1 MGCAPPFEAK
11 HSGNNSLT
19 WLYKLGFGLF
29 IIFLLPPGLQMQEDM
44 DVFTMD
50 HKDLPQVDPEEIL
63 DEIESDFSQQV
74 TP

>member
-1 MGCAPPFEAK
+1 MA
-11 HSGNNSLT
+11 
-19 WLYKLGFGLF
+19 
-29 IIFLLPPGLQMQEDM
+29 QMQEDM